1 MNGIELS
8 RAFYEQFGKA
18 MLREK
23 FPHLKDKIA
32 VGIAGSGSDCY
43 GYDDDISRDHDYEA
57 GFCIFLPG
65 EDVVSR
71 RDEFLLERLKEMNSE
86 AWGEHKKRIRIQS
99 EEAETK
105 LLVPMILMLTVI
117 LMIILTP
124 AMLTMN
130 L

>member
-71 RDEFLLERLKEMNSE
+71 RDEFLLERAYNALPSE
-86 AWGEHKKRIRIQS
+86 F
-99 EEAETK
+99 
-105 LLVPMILMLTVI
+105 MLSLI
-117 LMIILTP
+117 HI
-124 AMLTMN
+124 
-130 L
+130 

>member
-43 GYDDDISRDHDYEA
+43 GYDDDISRDHDYGR
-57 GFCIFLPG
+57 GFAFSCRAKTSYRAATNFCWSAPITRC
-65 EDVVSR
+65 R
-71 RDEFLLERLKEMNSE
+71 R
-86 AWGEHKKRIRIQS
+86 
-99 EEAETK
+99 
-105 LLVPMILMLTVI
+105 
-117 LMIILTP
+117 
-124 AMLTMN
+124 N